1 MAAPLTGKVV
11 LITGGTGALG
21 QAVTLATL
29 QAGARAV
36 VTYRSEAHAEALR
49 GALARQGL
57 ACDLEQ
63 VDVTDGAAVARL
75 VEGLLGRHGRLDGLV
90 HLVGGYLGG
99 VPVAELSDQD
109 WEQQMRLNLH
119 STFICCRAVVSHMVQ
134 QRAGRIVAVSSRAA
148 VRPGPGSAAYNVSK
162 AGVIVLIETLAE
174 EVKREGVTV
183 NCILPSIIDTPANR
197 QAMPR
202 ADFTRW
208 VKPAQIAELIVFL
221 LSDAA
226 AAITGAAIPIY
237 GQA

>member
-1 MAAPLTGKVV
+1 MAATLSGKVV

-21 QAVTLATL
+21 QAVTLAVL
-29 QAGARAV
+29 HAGARAV
-36 VTYRSEAHAEALR
+36 VTYRNKAHADALR
-49 GALARQGL
+49 SELADRGL
-57 ACDLEQ
+57 TCDLEQ
-63 VDVTDGAAVARL
+63 VDVTDSAAVARL
-75 VEGLLGRHGRLDGLV
+75 VDWLLARHGRLDGLV

-99 VPVAELSDQD
+99 IPVAELSDQD
-109 WEQQMRLNLH
+109 WEQQMLLNLR
-119 STFICCRAVVSHMVQ
+119 STFVCCRAVVPQMIR
-134 QRAGRIVAVSSRAA
+134 QRAGRIVTVSSRAA

-162 AGVIVLIETLAE
+162 AGVIVLTETLAE

-202 ADFTRW
+202 ADFARW
-208 VKPAQIAELIVFL
+208 VTPAQIAELIVFL